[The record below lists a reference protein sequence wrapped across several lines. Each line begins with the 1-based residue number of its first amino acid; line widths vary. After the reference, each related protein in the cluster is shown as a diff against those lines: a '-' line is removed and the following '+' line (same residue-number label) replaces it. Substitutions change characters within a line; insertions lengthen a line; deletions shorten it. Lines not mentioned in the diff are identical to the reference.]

1 MRPFRSLRSL
11 AAAGLAGLCALG
23 LSACD
28 ATDSGPEN
36 PSRPGAAHL
45 HELLF
50 NPTWYRTYDS
60 AHSIV
65 PSEGTLLFAWSV
77 IDTARRPDSF
87 YVGIDTLWMLPQD
100 VNGDTANDWN
110 LQVCIEFVCMNGLKE
125 GVHGADSPYP
135 FGGPPPDTGFTAEHH
150 FQFIAAQRITGS
162 GASARAYNTA
172 PEGSI
177 FGGLMFLR
185 SRSTGKADTVFGY
198 GAWKL
203 AWDPAYPPPVRPV
216 NGYVPKRAD
225 FKIVDGKV
233 RYQP

>member
-1 MRPFRSLRSL
+1 MPSLRLL
-11 AAAGLAGLCALG
+11 AA
-23 LSACD
+23 SACAAAFFACDTTDGGPD
-28 ATDSGPEN
+28 APKT
-36 PSRPGAAHL
+36 GAAHL

-50 NPTWYRTYDS
+50 NPAWYRTYDS
-60 AHSIV
+60 AHSIT

-77 IDTARRPDSF
+77 LDTARHPDSF

-125 GVHGADSPYP
+125 GVHGANSPYP
-135 FGGPPPDTGFTAEHH
+135 FGVAPDTGFTGEHH
-150 FQFIAAQRITGS
+150 FQFIGAQRVVDAGTP
-162 GASARAYNTA
+162 AARAYNTA

-185 SRSTGKADTVFGY
+185 SRSSGRADTVFGF
-198 GAWKL
+198 GAWRMG
-203 AWDPAYPPPVRPV
+203 WDSAYLPPIRPV

-225 FKIVDGKV
+225 FKIVNGKV